1 MRSLALPEAEGTGI
15 LVDGEV
21 GRSQEGLT
29 KDRHVVGVDPLQTVQ
44 HDLARGVIEGGLPLR
59 VDASIRYNE
68 LGVWDRYLQS

>member
-1 MRSLALPEAEGTGI
+1 MRGLALPEAEGTGI

-29 KDRHVVGVDPLQTVQ
+29 EDRNVVGVDPLQTVQ
-44 HDLARGVIEGGLPLR
+44 HDLARGVVEGGLPLG
-59 VDASIRYNE
+59 VDTSIWHNK